1 MKSLKT
7 TFAAFVMMFVL
18 VFGTTFANAGII
30 IAAQGGTGDCTVA
43 KSSGT
48 YGKVSDGGKLNTG
61 IIIAYTG
68 IIIAYTGIIIALKED
83 STTTKQCVETN
94 VQKVGIII
102 A

>member
-1 MKSLKT
+1 MKNLKT

-30 IAAQGGTGDCTVA
+30 IARDGGTCDSTA
-43 KSSGT
+43 TKSA
-48 YGKVSDGGKLNTG
+48 GGKLNTG

-68 IIIAYTGIIIALKED
+68 IIIAYTGIIIAFDGSKTASEPCGTKT
-83 STTTKQCVETN
+83 STKTAS
-94 VQKVGIII
+94 VGIII